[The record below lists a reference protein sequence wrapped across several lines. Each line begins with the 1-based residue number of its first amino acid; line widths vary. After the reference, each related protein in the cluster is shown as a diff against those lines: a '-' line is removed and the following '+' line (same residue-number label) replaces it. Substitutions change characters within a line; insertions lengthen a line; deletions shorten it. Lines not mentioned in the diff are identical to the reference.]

1 MVYMDKISF
10 YSQASVAKPLK
21 KFLAYLL
28 DFLVALILM
37 VALFAIE
44 EAIMTNTPLVKEK
57 QDEINKVTN
66 DMYDMVLDAKVG
78 KDRSGTLAGQ
88 NDIIEDYLKGVT
100 LSSLKHHG
108 ITDISE
114 NIYSGYTEMNEDSDY
129 CYYYFVNFKSVNN
142 DSFLAETK
150 KQCGEE
156 YYVSTLKERSNGN
169 IYLDNNESK
178 TIFVTNGYPYLTL
191 DAAKAMNEYLLH
203 GNYAVGERISTTI
216 HNSYEKLISSAVSD
230 FQKYYQP
237 YLDKNKEYESLADQL
252 YKVKDV
258 ELLISYLVS
267 LALCY
272 IMFPLIFKEGRTL
285 SLKILK
291 LGATNTKNEK
301 VALWNIFAKYG
312 MTILLYGVLFS
323 LTGLFYFSTS
333 ALEWI
338 GRSMFLNISFLSIG
352 IFSLFAIMFSF
363 IFSLVLK
370 KHQNFEELVS
380 FELTKDGT
388 QFETKKKEIE
398 SHE

>member
-203 GNYAVGERISTTI
+203 ENYAVGERISTTI